1 VSRLIREHNDQNKRP
16 PFLITHESFDALEK
30 QEARKLSYSGYV
42 ERLLL
47 LLAGATSYPG
57 LQSSPVAL
65 EVLAARAELPGL
77 VVAQILTQMREQ
89 GHFMVVNGEYD
100 SYVVRLLPAGWARVD
115 ELQASRP
122 RSDRAFVAMWLDK
135 SMTEAYADG
144 IESALLAC
152 GYEKPFRV
160 DDIAHQAEA
169 DKPGFQLKIDD
180 RMNFDTRQKEHI
192 LWADPGDLKT
202 KLETKIRARGWDR
215 R

>member
-1 VSRLIREHNDQNKRP
+1 
-16 PFLITHESFDALEK
+16 
-30 QEARKLSYSGYV
+30 
-42 ERLLL
+42 
-47 LLAGATSYPG
+47 
-57 LQSSPVAL
+57 
-65 EVLAARAELPGL
+65 
-77 VVAQILTQMREQ
+77 MREQ
-89 GHFMVVNGEYD
+89 GHFLVVNGEYD

-122 RSDRAFVAMWLDK
+122 RSDRAFVAMWFDK

-144 IESALLAC
+144 IESTLLAC

-180 RMNFDTRQKEHI
+180 RIIAGIRQARFVVADVTGQRPAVYYEAGFAEGLGTPVIWACREDVLAHMNFDTRQKEHI